1 LDQSASFAVGAAPRR
16 STSSLGTELVVSTKL
31 TNAVKQQVKRF
42 FLKSQVDAVTAEL
55 KGVRLPLISDN
66 GERVHLAV
74 LLMSRG
80 DIETF
85 RRLLKEATIDWRDT
99 LVSAG
104 LADEDWPEVL
114 RHAGVHGFRE
124 ARGE

>member
-1 LDQSASFAVGAAPRR
+1 
-16 STSSLGTELVVSTKL
+16 VVSTKL